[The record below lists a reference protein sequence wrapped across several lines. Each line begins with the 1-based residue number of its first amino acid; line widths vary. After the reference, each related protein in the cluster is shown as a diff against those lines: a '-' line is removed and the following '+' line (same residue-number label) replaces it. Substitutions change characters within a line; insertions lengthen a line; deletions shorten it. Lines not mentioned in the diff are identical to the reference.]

1 MCELFGLSARQKMN
15 INRELKE
22 FYSHAQDNPN
32 GWGLYYNDGCSAF
45 FKKNDVYRLCHDLL
59 EIARKGLAD
68 RGLGEEKYLE
78 PLFDRVKAQ
87 ESPGAYML
95 RHLSEGA
102 DLEEVIKE
110 YACI

>member
-1 MCELFGLSARQKMN
+1 MIPRADTHISQTGLLTIKITRMRQSLFQKELPSFVDQ
-15 INRELKE
+15 
-22 FYSHAQDNPN
+22 
-32 GWGLYYNDGCSAF
+32 
-45 FKKNDVYRLCHDLL
+45 NDVYRLCHDVL

-95 RHLSEGA
+95 KRLSEGM

-110 YACI
+110 YADLG